1 MKPYLGI
8 SKNLL
13 GIIWPYATTTAMS
26 GFNELKNLNCN
37 ILLQIHDELIFESN
51 KSDSKQ
57 LINILTNVMTNVV
70 QLLVPLDIN
79 IEIGKNLGEMK

>member
-26 GFNELKNLNCN
+26 GFNELKNLNSSSLSKVLGVLKLKEN
-37 ILLQIHDELIFESN
+37 FFAKLPTFESN
-51 KSDSKQ
+51 
-57 LINILTNVMTNVV
+57 NF
-70 QLLVPLDIN
+70 
-79 IEIGKNLGEMK
+79 